1 MKTILSKVADV
12 AYRLGVIF
20 SNTLT
25 TTDTNIKYK
34 DVYIK

>member
-1 MKTILSKVADV
+1 MKTLVSKVVNV

-25 TTDTNIKYK
+25 ATDTSVQYK